1 MIHDLSLSPSALNLY
16 LGELRSVEHQSDPMR
31 FRKNLER
38 CSMLIGYEISKHL
51 HYSEEEVETPLGIA
65 DIKTLGTQP
74 VIASIMRAGLPM
86 HQGLLE
92 VFDRAGNAFV
102 SAYRKHHKDG
112 TFTIKVEYVSCP
124 TMENRPLILV
134 DPMIATGSSIIK
146 TLEALKP
153 YGQPGEVYIA
163 SIIASREG
171 LEYVDRLLPEAQIYV
186 GGIDEELTARAYIVP
201 GLGDA
206 GDLAYGPKIQE

>member
-1 MIHDLSLSPSALNLY
+1 MIYDLSKKSSILNCY
-16 LGELRSVEHQSDPMR
+16 LGELRSVEQQSDNMR

-38 CSMLIGYEISKHL
+38 CSSLIGYEISKKL
-51 HYSEEEVETPLGIA
+51 KYQKEEVETPLGIA
-65 DIKTLGTQP
+65 NGKKLDKQP

-86 HQGLLE
+86 HQGMLE
-92 VFDRAGNAFV
+92 LFDRAGNAFI

-112 TFTIKVEYVSCP
+112 TFDIKVEYVSCP
-124 TMENRPLILV
+124 TMQGRPLILV
-134 DPMIATGSSIIK
+134 DPMLATGSSVIK
-146 TLEALKP
+146 TLEALQT
-153 YGQPGEVYIA
+153 YGQPSEVYVA

-171 LEYVDRLLPEAQIYV
+171 LEYVSRLLPDAQIFV
-186 GGIDEELTARAYIVP
+186 GVIDEELTAKAYIVP